1 MVNRFFGNVY
11 DFVSGA
17 TDEQNQKYSNELAMN
32 SGVIENI
39 YRTNVQKKNAPK
51 AKRKFII
58 NGLELKED
66 NLISEGGYGFV
77 YRVHTKDKDGNN
89 QYYALKVQNL

>member
-1 MVNRFFGNVY
+1 
-11 DFVSGA
+11 
-17 TDEQNQKYSNELAMN
+17 MN

-39 YRTNVQKKNAPK
+39 YKQGGQKSSNPK

-77 YRVHTKDKDGNN
+77 YRVHSKDKDGNN
-89 QYYALKVQNL
+89 QYFALKV

>member
-1 MVNRFFGNVY
+1 MVSRFLGNVY
-11 DFVSGA
+11 EFVSGGSE
-17 TDEQNQKYSNELAMN
+17 EQNQKYSNELAMN

-39 YRTNVQKKNAPK
+39 YKPSGKKSDKPK

-77 YRVHTKDKDGNN
+77 YRVHSKDKDGNN
-89 QYYALKVQNL
+89 QYFALKV